1 MKFLTA
7 LGAQAHFVKMTKI
20 DKKNVNGVWAT
31 ARFRKN
37 FEPRVGHSNISTL
50 EKKVEGEHFVVGR
63 SSADLRTA
71 TKPKVKK
78 PLDVRQNLL
87 VPLTALQPQHFFDS
101 AIFSWR
107 FMIILTSGVLSES
120 ESIGYSWSNAHF
132 SKSTKSENVKSEE
145 NEKK

>member
-1 MKFLTA
+1 M
-7 LGAQAHFVKMTKI
+7 
-20 DKKNVNGVWAT
+20 D
-31 ARFRKN
+31 
-37 FEPRVGHSNISTL
+37 HSNISKL
-50 EKKVEGEHFVVGR
+50 EKKVISVEIL
-63 SSADLRTA
+63 SADPLLEFARQ
-71 TKPKVKK
+71 KKNVKK

-87 VPLTALQPQHFFDS
+87 VTATALQPQHFLHS

-132 SKSTKSENVKSEE
+132 SKSTKSENVKNEK